1 MSTVDFQDL
10 ICVAAVAVVYIQRS
24 VVAEFPS
31 SAKHAVD
38 QNDIGRFSLLRMYE
52 TDAFRFKSVFSAGGE
67 NVHQA
72 EWPVDQTERA
82 FSLQQPCRCPDE
94 IIQISG
100 GLLPCRLTRR
110 GTSHKAT
117 SFFDIW
123 GVGYYKIAC
132 PLQDRMLPDQVLD
145 ITVEEGNPVRHPV
158 QFTAASCQR
167 NRVLLE
173 VDPCDQPLHLLL
185 RQQE

>member
-38 QNDIGRFSLLRMYE
+38 QNDIGRFSLFRMYK
-52 TDAFRFKSVFSAGGE
+52 TDAFRFKPVFSAGGE

-100 GLLPCRLTRR
+100 GLLSCRLTRR
-110 GTSHKAT
+110 RTSHKTA
-117 SFFDIW
+117 SFFDVW
-123 GVGYYKIAC
+123 W
-132 PLQDRMLPDQVLD
+132 
-145 ITVEEGNPVRHPV
+145 VRY
-158 QFTAASCQR
+158 
-167 NRVLLE
+167 
-173 VDPCDQPLHLLL
+173 
-185 RQQE
+185 